1 MDSPVHG
8 QLPGVYLHAMALDNL
23 INAGMDYAHEP
34 ANFPG
39 LPFNWLDLLELALLA
54 LIAVLKALHAR
65 RLAGHRPW
73 SRWRR
78 REIRFFSSPCPSWLL
93 VMSVLAL
100 MSVLLSVNNITPVN
114 VLGIVL
120 LSLVLFS
127 ERIEAFFD
135 RDR

>member
-1 MDSPVHG
+1 M
-8 QLPGVYLHAMALDNL
+8 
-23 INAGMDYAHEP
+23 
-34 ANFPG
+34 
-39 LPFNWLDLLELALLA
+39 
-54 LIAVLKALHAR
+54 IAVLKALHAR
-65 RLAGHRPW
+65 RLAGHRTW

-78 REIRFFSSPCPSWLL
+78 QEIWFFTSPCPSWLL
-93 VMSVLAL
+93 VMSMLAGV
-100 MSVLLSVNNITPVN
+100 SVLLSLNDITPVN

>member
-1 MDSPVHG
+1 
-8 QLPGVYLHAMALDNL
+8 
-23 INAGMDYAHEP
+23 
-34 ANFPG
+34 
-39 LPFNWLDLLELALLA
+39 
-54 LIAVLKALHAR
+54 
-65 RLAGHRPW
+65 
-73 SRWRR
+73 
-78 REIRFFSSPCPSWLL
+78 
-93 VMSVLAL
+93 MSVLAL